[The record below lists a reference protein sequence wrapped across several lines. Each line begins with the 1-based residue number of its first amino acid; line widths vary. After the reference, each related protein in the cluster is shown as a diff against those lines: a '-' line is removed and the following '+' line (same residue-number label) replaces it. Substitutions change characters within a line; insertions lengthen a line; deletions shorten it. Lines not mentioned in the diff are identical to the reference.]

1 MLRQVSIQNYRV
13 FSHFELDD
21 LALVNLIVGTNNSGK
36 SSLLEAIYLLTS
48 DDPTDSLF
56 HILHERGEVVN
67 DIAADKWR
75 RNGYQL
81 APLFHGH
88 VLQASK
94 SIQII
99 GRCSKGETSSATGT
113 SLEGKNVALGYE
125 HNGHARLQESEIS
138 STRAVVLKQ
147 TIGDSTPIQSRF
159 PLQNGNLFLRPDRL
173 PLREGQSRLV
183 TTNYL
188 LYDEFALLWD
198 GITLTPKEDQVIEA
212 LQLVEPNIQR
222 ISFTSR
228 QTSNSGVLL
237 KLHKQATPV
246 PLTSMGDGMR
256 RILAIT
262 ASLVSVEGGTL
273 LVDEIDT
280 GLYYEVLT
288 DMWKLI
294 FSIASKTKT
303 QVFATTHSWDCVQ
316 AFQQALTEVKDRRIG
331 QLVRLDRDGQHI
343 QPVVYCASELDIA
356 MRQRIEVR

>member
-1 MLRQVSIQNYRV
+1 M
-13 FSHFELDD
+13 
-21 LALVNLIVGTNNSGK
+21 
-36 SSLLEAIYLLTS
+36 
-48 DDPTDSLF
+48 
-56 HILHERGEVVN
+56 
-67 DIAADKWR
+67 
-75 RNGYQL
+75 
-81 APLFHGH
+81 
-88 VLQASK
+88 
-94 SIQII
+94 
-99 GRCSKGETSSATGT
+99 
-113 SLEGKNVALGYE
+113 
-125 HNGHARLQESEIS
+125 
-138 STRAVVLKQ
+138 
-147 TIGDSTPIQSRF
+147 
-159 PLQNGNLFLRPDRL
+159 
-173 PLREGQSRLV
+173 

-198 GITLTPKEDQVIEA
+198 GITLTPKEDQIIEA

-237 KLHKQATPV
+237 KLHKKATPV

-273 LVDEIDT
+273 LVDDQK

-303 QVFATTHSWDCVQ
+303 QVFATTHRWDCVQ
-316 AFQQALTEVKDRRIG
+316 AWKLPLTEEKDRRIG
-331 QLVRLDRDGQHI
+331 QLVRLDRDGEQI
-343 QPVVYCASELDIA
+343 QPVIYSASELDIA

>member
-1 MLRQVSIQNYRV
+1 ML
-13 FSHFELDD
+13 
-21 LALVNLIVGTNNSGK
+21 
-36 SSLLEAIYLLTS
+36 
-48 DDPTDSLF
+48 
-56 HILHERGEVVN
+56 N

-81 APLFHGH
+81 AHLFHGH
-88 VLQASK
+88 LLQPSK
-94 SIQII
+94 SIQIK
-99 GRCSKGETSSATGT
+99 GRCSPGAVGSGTYSA
-113 SLEGKNVALGYE
+113 KKVALAYE
-125 HNGHARLQESEIS
+125 PNGRLQESES
-138 STRAVVLKQ
+138 ERTRVVILRK
-147 TIGDSTPIQSRF
+147 TTGDSSPIQSRF
-159 PLQNGNLFLRPDRL
+159 PLQNGNLFLRSDSLAQNLKGP
-173 PLREGQSRLV
+173 SRLV

-198 GITLTPKEDQVIEA
+198 GITLTPKEDQIIEA
-212 LQLVEPNIQR
+212 LQLVEPDIQR

-237 KLHKQATPV
+237 KLHKKATPV

-288 DMWKLI
+288 DMWKLL

-331 QLVRLDRDGQHI
+331 QLVRLDRDEEDI
-343 QPVVYCASELDIA
+343 QPVYYSAEELDIA